1 MLNVITPALHCQQLN
16 YSIAGKCIFN
26 DLNLTLDEGEFL
38 AVLGPNGAGKS
49 SLFKAITGELKP
61 TSGTIFLNGEMR
73 HQINMSE
80 IAKTLA
86 VLPQS
91 ASLSFA
97 FQVIDVVL
105 MGGLQADCGQAKVH
119 VLAETILREQE
130 IEHLKTRAYPTLSG
144 GEKQRVHFARV
155 LLQLAVGNKNKPQV
169 LLLDEPTAALDI
181 NYQHQ
186 LLNSAKH
193 LAQTGVAVIAVLHD
207 LNLAAKYADR
217 IILLKEGTI
226 CANGSA
232 RHVVTTDNIRDV
244 YGYESTVIN
253 NAEFSHPIVM

>member
-1 MLNVITPALHCQQLN
+1 MLNAATPVLHCQQLN
-16 YSIAGKCIFN
+16 YNIAGKCIFN

-61 TSGTIFLNGEMR
+61 SSGTIFLNGEMR
-73 HQINMSE
+73 NSINMSE

-91 ASLSFA
+91 ASLSFS

-105 MGGLQADCGQAKVH
+105 MGGLQADCSQAEVQD
-119 VLAETILREQE
+119 LADVILREQE
-130 IEHLKTRAYPTLSG
+130 IDHLTTRAYPTLSG

-155 LLQLAVGNKNKPQV
+155 LLQLAVGNKNKPQI

-186 LLNSAKH
+186 LLKSAKH
-193 LAQTGVAVIAVLHD
+193 LAQTGVAVVAVLHD

-217 IILLKEGTI
+217 IILLKEGNI

-232 RHVVTTDNIRDV
+232 NQVVTTDNIRAV

-253 NAEFSHPIVM
+253 HAEFSHPIVM

>member
-1 MLNVITPALHCQQLN
+1 MSNTTKSVLHCQQLN
-16 YSIAGKCIFN
+16 YHIAGKCIFN
-26 DLNLTLDEGEFL
+26 DLNLTLEEGEFL

-61 TSGTIFLNGEMR
+61 TSGAIFLNGEVRNSISMR
-73 HQINMSE
+73 E

-97 FQVIDVVL
+97 FQVIDVVM
-105 MGGLQADCGQAKVH
+105 MGGLQADCSQAKVKD
-119 VLAETILREQE
+119 LADIILTEQE
-130 IEHLKTRAYPTLSG
+130 IEHLRIRSYPTLSG

-155 LLQLAVGNKNKPQV
+155 LLQLAVGNKNKPQL

-186 LLNSAKH
+186 LLKSAKH

-217 IILLKEGTI
+217 IILLKEGNI

-232 RHVVTTDNIRDV
+232 EQVVTTDNIRDV

-253 NAEFSHPIVM
+253 NVEFSHPIVM

>member
-1 MLNVITPALHCQQLN
+1 MSNTTKSVLHCQQLN
-16 YSIAGKCIFN
+16 YHIAGKCIFN
-26 DLNLTLDEGEFL
+26 DLNLTLEEGEFL

-61 TSGTIFLNGEMR
+61 TSGAIFLNGEVRNSISMR
-73 HQINMSE
+73 E

-97 FQVIDVVL
+97 FQVIDVVM
-105 MGGLQADCGQAKVH
+105 MGGLQADCSQAKVKD
-119 VLAETILREQE
+119 LADIILTEQE
-130 IEHLKTRAYPTLSG
+130 IEHLRIRSYPTLSG

-155 LLQLAVGNKNKPQV
+155 LLQLAVGNKNKPQL

-186 LLNSAKH
+186 LLKSAKH

-217 IILLKEGTI
+217 IILLKEGNI

-232 RHVVTTDNIRDV
+232 EQVVTTDNIRDV

-253 NAEFSHPIVM
+253 NSDFSHPIVM

>member
-1 MLNVITPALHCQQLN
+1 MSNTTKPVLHCQQLN
-16 YSIAGKCIFN
+16 YHIAGKCIFN
-26 DLNLTLDEGEFL
+26 DLNLTLEEGEFL

-61 TSGTIFLNGEMR
+61 TSGVIFLNGEVR
-73 HQINMSE
+73 NSISMSE

-105 MGGLQADCGQAKVH
+105 MGGLQADCGQTKVQA
-119 VLAETILREQE
+119 LADAILVEQE
-130 IEHLKTRAYPTLSG
+130 IDHLRIRSYPTLSG

-155 LLQLAVGNKNKPQV
+155 LLQLAVGNKKKPQL

-186 LLNSAKH
+186 LLKSAKH
-193 LAQTGVAVIAVLHD
+193 LAQAGVAVIAVLHD

-217 IILLKEGTI
+217 IILLKEGNI

-232 RHVVTTDNIRDV
+232 EQVVTTDNIRDV

-253 NAEFSHPIVM
+253 NVEFSHPIVM

>member
-1 MLNVITPALHCQQLN
+1 MLNMATPVLHCQQLN
-16 YSIAGKCIFN
+16 YHIAGKCIFN
-26 DLNLTLDEGEFL
+26 DLNLTLEEGEFL

-61 TSGTIFLNGEMR
+61 NSGSIFLNGEMR
-73 HQINMSE
+73 NSIKMSE

-97 FQVIDVVL
+97 FPVIDVVL
-105 MGGLQADCGQAKVH
+105 MGGLQADCGQAKLQT
-119 VLAETILREQE
+119 LAATILKEQE
-130 IEHLKTRAYPTLSG
+130 IEHLTQRAYPTLSG

-155 LLQLAVGNKNKPQV
+155 LLQLAVGNKHKPQL

-186 LLNSAKH
+186 LLSSAKQ
-193 LAQTGVAVIAVLHD
+193 LAEAGVAVVAVLHD

-217 IILLKEGTI
+217 IMLLKEGNI
-226 CANGSA
+226 CANGNA
-232 RHVVTTDNIRDV
+232 KQVVTTDNIRHV

>member
-1 MLNVITPALHCQQLN
+1 MLNVTTPVLHCKQLN
-16 YSIAGKCIFN
+16 YNIAGKCIFN

-61 TSGTIFLNGEMR
+61 SSGAIFLNGEMR
-73 HQINMSE
+73 NRINMSE

-105 MGGLQADCGQAKVH
+105 MGGLQADCGQTKVQA
-119 VLAETILREQE
+119 LAESILREQE
-130 IEHLKTRAYPTLSG
+130 IDHLKSRAYPTLSG
-144 GEKQRVHFARV
+144 GENQRVHFARV
-155 LLQLAVGNKNKPQV
+155 LLQLAVGNKNKPQL

-186 LLNSAKH
+186 LLKSAKH

-207 LNLAAKYADR
+207 LNLASKYADR
-217 IILLKEGTI
+217 IILLKEGNI
-226 CANGSA
+226 CANGNA
-232 RHVVTTDNIRDV
+232 KHVVTTDNIRDV
-244 YGYESTVIN
+244 YGYESTVIHN
-253 NAEFSHPIVM
+253 TEFSHPIVM

>member
-1 MLNVITPALHCQQLN
+1 MSNTTKPVLHCQQLN
-16 YSIAGKCIFN
+16 YRIAGKCIFN
-26 DLNLTLDEGEFL
+26 DLNLTLEEGEFL

-61 TSGTIFLNGEMR
+61 TSGTIFLNGEIR
-73 HQINMSE
+73 DNINRSE
-80 IAKTLA
+80 IAKMLA

-91 ASLSFA
+91 ASLSFS

-105 MGGLQADCGQAKVH
+105 MGGLQADCGQAKVQEF
-119 VLAETILREQE
+119 ADTILREQD
-130 IEHLKTRAYPTLSG
+130 INHLRTRAYPTLSG

-155 LLQLAVGNKNKPQV
+155 LLQLAVGNKNKPQL

-181 NYQHQ
+181 NFQHQ
-186 LLNSAKH
+186 LLKSAKH
-193 LAQTGVAVIAVLHD
+193 LAQTGVAVVAVLHD

-217 IILLKEGTI
+217 IILLKEGNI

-232 RHVVTTDNIRDV
+232 EQVVTTDNIRDV

>member
-1 MLNVITPALHCQQLN
+1 MLNVTKSVLHCQQLN
-16 YSIAGKCIFN
+16 YNIAGKCIFN

-61 TSGTIFLNGEMR
+61 TSGTIFLNGEVR
-73 HQINMSE
+73 NNINRSE
-80 IAKTLA
+80 VAKMLA

-91 ASLSFA
+91 ASLSFS

-105 MGGLQADCGQAKVH
+105 MGGLQADSGQAKVQE
-119 VLAETILREQE
+119 LADTILREQD
-130 IEHLKTRAYPTLSG
+130 IEHLRTRAYPTLSG

-155 LLQLAVGNKNKPQV
+155 LLQLAVGNKNKPQL

-186 LLNSAKH
+186 LLKSAKH
-193 LAQTGVAVIAVLHD
+193 LAQTGVAVVAVLHD

-217 IILLKEGTI
+217 IILLKEGNI

-232 RHVVTTDNIRDV
+232 EQVVTTDNIRDV

>member
-1 MLNVITPALHCQQLN
+1 MVQ
-16 YSIAGKCIFN
+16 
-26 DLNLTLDEGEFL
+26 
-38 AVLGPNGAGKS
+38 VKS

-61 TSGTIFLNGEMR
+61 SSGAIFLNGEMR
-73 HQINMSE
+73 HTINMSE

-91 ASLSFA
+91 ASLSFS

-105 MGGLQADCGQAKVH
+105 MGALQADCGQAKVQH
-119 VLAETILREQE
+119 LAETILHEQE
-130 IEHLKTRAYPTLSG
+130 IDHLTNRAYPTLSG

-155 LLQLAVGNKNKPQV
+155 LLQLAVGNKHKPQL

-186 LLNSAKH
+186 LLKSAK
-193 LAQTGVAVIAVLHD
+193 LLTQAGVAVIAVLHD

-217 IILLKEGTI
+217 IMLLKAGNI
-226 CANGSA
+226 CANGNA
-232 RHVVTTDNIRDV
+232 KQVITADNIRDV

-253 NAEFSHPIVM
+253 YSEFSHPIVM

>member
-1 MLNVITPALHCQQLN
+1 MLSMTAPVLHCQQLN

-73 HQINMSE
+73 TDISMSD

-91 ASLSFA
+91 ANLSFS

-105 MGGLQADCGQAKVH
+105 MGGLQADCGQAKVQD
-119 VLAETILREQE
+119 LADKILAEQE
-130 IEHLKTRAYPTLSG
+130 IDHLRNRAYPTLSG
-144 GEKQRVHFARV
+144 GEKQRVHFSRV
-155 LLQLAVGNKNKPQV
+155 LLQLAVGNKNKPQL

-186 LLNSAKH
+186 LLKSAKH
-193 LAQTGVAVIAVLHD
+193 LAQAGVAVIAVLHD

-217 IILLKEGTI
+217 IILLKDGNI
-226 CANGSA
+226 CANGCA
-232 RHVVTTDNIRDV
+232 KQVVTTDNIRHV

-253 NAEFSHPIVM
+253 HAEFSHPIIM

>member
-1 MLNVITPALHCQQLN
+1 MSNTTAPVLHCQQLN
-16 YSIAGKCIFN
+16 YNIAGKCIFN
-26 DLNLTLDEGEFL
+26 DLNLTLGEGEFL

-61 TSGTIFLNGEMR
+61 SSGSIFLNGELRSTISMG
-73 HQINMSE
+73 E

-91 ASLSFA
+91 ASLSFS

-105 MGGLQADCGQAKVH
+105 MGGLQADCGKAKVQT
-119 VLAETILREQE
+119 LADAILVEQE
-130 IEHLKTRAYPTLSG
+130 IDHLRIRAYPTLSG
-144 GEKQRVHFARV
+144 GEKQRVHFARI
-155 LLQLAVGNKNKPQV
+155 LLQLAVGNKDKPQL

-186 LLNSAKH
+186 LLKSAKH
-193 LAQTGVAVIAVLHD
+193 LTKTGVAVVAVLHD

-217 IILLKEGTI
+217 IILLKEGNI

-232 RHVVTTDNIRDV
+232 KQVVTTDNIRDV

-253 NAEFSHPIVM
+253 NNAFSHPIIM